1 VVGVDNNFRAA
12 FFGSERDTRWT
23 RHRLLE
29 SLPSYQHHE
38 TDIRDREAVLRL
50 MQDVRPALIVHTAA
64 QPSRQ

>member
-12 FFGSERDTRWT
+12 FFGSEGDTRWT

-38 TDIRDREAVLRL
+38 IDIRDREAV
-50 MQDVRPALIVHTAA
+50 A
-64 QPSRQ
+64 